1 MMKQLTKY
9 TVAKKIVLMFILCSG
24 IVLNKASAQDQEIE
38 QLILD
43 VHKLSQFKQILSD
56 MKTAYTVIMQGYTTV
71 RDISQ
76 GDFNLHKAFLDGLM
90 AVSPVVR
97 NYKKTADIISM
108 QLSIVSEY
116 KSAYSRFK
124 SANLFNPDEIV
135 YIGRVYNNLLDE
147 TLKNLTDLTTVVTT
161 NQLRM
166 SDAERLAAID
176 KLYDDTLDKLTF
188 LRSFNNNTSMLAVQ
202 RQKELNETKA
212 LEQDYAPGP

>member
-1 MMKQLTKY
+1 MMKGI
-9 TVAKKIVLMFILCSG
+9 KKLIVLSVFFVGAG
-24 IVLNKASAQDQEIE
+24 ISHAHAQDQEIE

-43 VHKLSQFKQILSD
+43 VQKLSQFKQILSD
-56 MKTAYTVIMQGYTTV
+56 MKTAYAVIMQGYTTV

-76 GDFNLHKAFLDGLM
+76 GDFNLHKSFLDGLM

-116 KSAYSRFK
+116 KSAYNRFK
-124 SANLFNPDEIV
+124 SASLFNPDEIV

-147 TLKNLTDLTTVVTT
+147 TLKNLNDLTTVVTT

-202 RQKELNETKA
+202 RQKELNDAKTV
-212 LEQDYAPGP
+212 QQYYSP

>member
-1 MMKQLTKY
+1 MMKAIKIIFSGVLFFLMSTT
-9 TVAKKIVLMFILCSG
+9 TVH
-24 IVLNKASAQDQEIE
+24 AQDQEIE

-43 VHKLSQFKQILSD
+43 VQKLSQFRQILSD

-108 QLSIVSEY
+108 QLSIVTEY
-116 KSAYSRFK
+116 KSAYNRFK
-124 SANLFNPDEIV
+124 SVNLFNPDEIV

-147 TLKNLTDLTTVVTT
+147 TLKNLNDLTTVVTA

-176 KLYDDTLDKLTF
+176 KLYDDTSDKLAF
-188 LRSFNNNTSMLAVQ
+188 LRSFNNNTSILAVQ
-202 RQKELNETKA
+202 RQKELNDVKTV
-212 LEQDYAPGP
+212 QQYYAPVP

>member
-1 MMKQLTKY
+1 MMKAIKIIFAGVLFFLIGTK
-9 TVAKKIVLMFILCSG
+9 TVH
-24 IVLNKASAQDQEIE
+24 AQVQEIE

-43 VHKLSQFKQILSD
+43 VQKLSQFKQILSD
-56 MKTAYTVIMQGYTTV
+56 MKTAYVVIMQGYTTV

-116 KSAYSRFK
+116 KSAYNRFK
-124 SANLFNPDEIV
+124 SVNLFNPDEIV

-147 TLKNLTDLTTVVTT
+147 TLKNLNDLATVVTA

-166 SDAERLAAID
+166 SDAERLSAID

-202 RQKELNETKA
+202 RQKEVNETKA
-212 LEQDYAPGP
+212 LQKDYGY

>member
-1 MMKQLTKY
+1 MKRFCLL
-9 TVAKKIVLMFILCSG
+9 VILLAGTG
-24 IVLNKASAQDQEIE
+24 IAQKAQAQDQEIE

-43 VHKLSQFKQILSD
+43 VQKLSQFRQILSD
-56 MKTAYTVIMQGYTTV
+56 MKTAYVVIMQGYTTV

-90 AVSPVVR
+90 VVSPVVR

-116 KSAYSRFK
+116 KSAYNRFK
-124 SANLFNPDEIV
+124 SVNLFNPDEIV
-135 YIGRVYNNLLDE
+135 YIGRVYSNLLDE
-147 TLKNLTDLTTVVTT
+147 TLKNLNDLTTVVTA

-176 KLYDDTLDKLTF
+176 KLYDDTSDKLAF

-202 RQKELNETKA
+202 RQKELNDAKTV
-212 LEQDYAPGP
+212 QGFYSP